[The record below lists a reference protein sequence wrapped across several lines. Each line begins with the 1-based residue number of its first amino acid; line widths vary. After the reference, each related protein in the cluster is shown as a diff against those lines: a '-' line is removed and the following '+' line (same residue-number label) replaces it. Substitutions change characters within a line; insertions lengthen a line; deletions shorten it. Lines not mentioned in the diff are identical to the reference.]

1 MGAPRIPH
9 PRCNL
14 ATVFKLFSSK
24 CDLTFF
30 LSNGALKDFVQSDAR
45 CRGTIVRK
53 FFYATAALSV
63 LLATLIAANAADVPP
78 YARPVA
84 PSVYL
89 PPPFS
94 WTGFYI
100 GPNLGGAAADRA
112 EARSKLTAQYS
123 ATKRKTKE

>member
-1 MGAPRIPH
+1 M
-9 PRCNL
+9 
-14 ATVFKLFSSK
+14 
-24 CDLTFF
+24 
-30 LSNGALKDFVQSDAR
+30 
-45 CRGTIVRK
+45 RK

-63 LLATLIAANAADVPP
+63 LLVTLMAANAAEVPP